1 MSAVLPHKT
10 ATTNTIK
17 NSCVD
22 VMCALTDGYLLYQ
35 PDKNAFIAL
44 YPEEWFTCCEAGE
57 ANNLAIQELQEANQA
72 VTDKSLALINLRRQP
87 SPAIADLK
95 QAQME
100 LDQALSTLSA
110 KSEAAKK
117 RIEKI
122 TDLETDSNKL
132 VEVLPL
138 TRARKRG
145 QKAFYIPAV
154 KLKAAL
160 DDQRFFIVN
169 GPAERS
175 KPAKEKLL
183 NGSALNAAEIKRRIA
198 ENVRDK
204 AKFSKKW
211 KLKPQD
217 ADEYA
222 GQFFSE
228 WSQTMGAQAK
238 EFLEREHKLIAEGI
252 FNAISPAINTD
263 PNDPHRNIDLKSEA
277 QLLRWAAGAGLEA
290 NFLPFQGNL
299 YDKRDKNWQSRF
311 KRVANAAQ
319 FNVKANA
326 EASFAIG
333 EAKVQTIGYYPH
345 FAGWHAE
352 AAAPGIALD
361 LGHFRFRGDM
371 TLYAVAGASI
381 ALEAGAALM
390 LTGGQQGLRGTPKSD
405 KSAKAKVGGKGEVKL
420 FAGLKEGIG
429 LAGAMQWL
437 NPEGFIDPK
446 SPKKKDLHS
455 TWGEYVD
462 VGLVSAD
469 ASLIQGLAATLGLE
483 IDYRSGSFVIA
494 AKAGGCLGLG
504 GEGALGAKVG
514 VAHVGEFFMCVAHQL
529 KQADYTKLTGLMEE
543 RIFKAYNQILFM
555 VMAQGRALSSF
566 VDNAN
571 NSLDLITKGYQ
582 GALNAAKQ
590 QGADF
595 IKKLETKMRAK
606 WGWYAYMPPE
616 ARGAMLASIRDVI
629 EQPQYASNYDL
640 KVAAAF
646 CVNELISTTQ
656 TGSHLDNTLDR
667 ITVAMGDAPGSGAAI
682 ASINAILAGTS
693 FANTINRAEIQ
704 LAKAQPLIQRPFL
717 RNDEPSFYAAQF
729 PLQHP
734 TSMA

>member
-22 VMCALTDGYLLYQ
+22 VMCTLTDGYLLYQ

-44 YPEEWFTCCEAGE
+44 YPEEWFKCCEIGE

-72 VTDKSLALINLRRQP
+72 VTNKSLVLIDLRRQP

-95 QAQME
+95 QAQLE

-122 TDLETDSNKL
+122 TDLKTDPKKL

-138 TRARKRG
+138 TLARDGR
-145 QKAFYIPAV
+145 QKAFYLPAD
-154 KLKAAL
+154 KLKAAAADKRIYL
-160 DDQRFFIVN
+160 VD
-169 GPAERS
+169 GPAERN
-175 KPAKEKLL
+175 KPDKEKLL
-183 NGSALNAAEIKRRIA
+183 NGSTLNAAEIKRRI
-198 ENVRDK
+198 EGQVQDK
-204 AKFSKKW
+204 TKFSKKW
-211 KLKPQD
+211 KLKPKD
-217 ADEYA
+217 GDEYA
-222 GQFFSE
+222 GQFFSA

-238 EFLEREHKLIAEGI
+238 EFLEREHKQIAEGI
-252 FNAISPAINTD
+252 FNAISPSINTD

-311 KRVANAAQ
+311 KRVAGAAQ

-326 EASFAIG
+326 EASFAVG

-345 FAGWHAE
+345 FAGWHAM
-352 AAAPGIALD
+352 ADAPGIALD

-381 ALEAGAALM
+381 ALEASVALM
-390 LTGGQQGLRGTPKSD
+390 LTSGQQGLRGTPKSD
-405 KSAKAKVGGKGEVKL
+405 KSAKAKVGGKGEIAL

-437 NPEGFIDPK
+437 NPEGFIDSK
-446 SPKKKDLHS
+446 SPKKKDLNS

-462 VGLVSAD
+462 VGSVSAD

-483 IDYRSGSFVIA
+483 VGFTGGSFVIA

-514 VAHVGEFFMCVAHQL
+514 AAHIGEFFMCVAHQL

-543 RIFKAYNQILFM
+543 RIFKAYNEILFM

-566 VDNAN
+566 VDGAK
-571 NSLDLITKGYQ
+571 NSLGKITDDYGS
-582 GALNAAKQ
+582 ALNAAKQ

-595 IKKLETKMRAK
+595 IKKLETQNAHQMGLVCLHAARSPRGVAREHP
-606 WGWYAYMPPE
+606 GRDAATAICQQLRFESGCRLLRQRINQHYANGQPSGQYTRPHH
-616 ARGAMLASIRDVI
+616 RGDGRRVGEQHIHCLDQRHSGGNVI
-629 EQPQYASNYDL
+629 CQHDQPRRNPACQSATADP
-640 KVAAAF
+640 
-646 CVNELISTTQ
+646 
-656 TGSHLDNTLDR
+656 
-667 ITVAMGDAPGSGAAI
+667 APVP
-682 ASINAILAGTS
+682 
-693 FANTINRAEIQ
+693 
-704 LAKAQPLIQRPFL
+704 AQR
-717 RNDEPSFYAAQF
+717 
-729 PLQHP
+729 
-734 TSMA
+734 